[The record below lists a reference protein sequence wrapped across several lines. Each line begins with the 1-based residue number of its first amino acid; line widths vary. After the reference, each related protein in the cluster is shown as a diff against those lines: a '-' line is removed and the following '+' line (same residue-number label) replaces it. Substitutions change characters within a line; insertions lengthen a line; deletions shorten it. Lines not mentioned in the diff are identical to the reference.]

1 MKRVARIASGAGLLL
16 TVAPSLLVFQ
26 GSMDL
31 DTAKLFMLAG
41 TALWFA
47 SAPAWM
53 NRVTGEVDR

>member
-1 MKRVARIASGAGLLL
+1 MKRLARIASGAGLVL
-16 TVAPSLLVFQ
+16 TIAPSLLVFQ

-31 DTAKLFMLAG
+31 DTAKLFMLTG

-53 NRVTGEVDR
+53 NRVTGEVER